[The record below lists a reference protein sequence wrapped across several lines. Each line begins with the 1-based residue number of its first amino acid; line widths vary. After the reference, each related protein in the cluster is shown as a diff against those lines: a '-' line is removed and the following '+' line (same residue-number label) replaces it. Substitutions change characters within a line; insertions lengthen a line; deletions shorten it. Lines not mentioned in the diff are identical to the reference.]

1 MVKFIIF
8 YYNNFL
14 LNLISVIK
22 FVRNS
27 PIWKYAVDF
36 FVWIS
41 FVLIRLLRYH
51 NRRSLFLLN
60 FVWIRIKLL
69 FESITLLWIYSIFF
83 AFWFQFF
90 ERKGWIFE
98 WMVWITNPVFNMFI
112 IWNPLIICLEI
123 ICSSYTKVILRRWF
137 FYLYLIYCVN
147 FFRSKKN
154 FKFFW
159 NLICA

>member
-27 PIWKYAVDF
+27 PIWKYSVDF

-41 FVLIRLLRYH
+41 FVWIRLLRHH
-51 NRRSLFLLN
+51 NRRSLFLFLLN

-69 FESITLLWIYSIFF
+69 FESITLLWIY
-83 AFWFQFF
+83 W
-90 ERKGWIFE
+90 GWG
-98 WMVWITNPVFNMFI
+98 WV
-112 IWNPLIICLEI
+112 LIICLEI
-123 ICSSYTKVILRRWF
+123 ICSSYTKVILSSWF
-137 FYLYLIYCVN
+137 FYLYLIYWVN

-154 FKFFW
+154 FKFFR

>member
-36 FVWIS
+36 FVWI
-41 FVLIRLLRYH
+41 RLLRYH
-51 NRRSLFLLN
+51 NRRSLFLRN
-60 FVWIRIKLL
+60 FVWIRIKPL
-69 FESITLLWIYSIFF
+69 FESITLLWIYSLFF
-83 AFWFQFF
+83 AWFQFF

-112 IWNPLIICLEI
+112 IWNPLIIGWEI
-123 ICSSYTKVILRRWF
+123 ICSSYTKVILSSWF
-137 FYLYLIYCVN
+137 FYLYLIYWVN

-154 FKFFW
+154 FKFFR